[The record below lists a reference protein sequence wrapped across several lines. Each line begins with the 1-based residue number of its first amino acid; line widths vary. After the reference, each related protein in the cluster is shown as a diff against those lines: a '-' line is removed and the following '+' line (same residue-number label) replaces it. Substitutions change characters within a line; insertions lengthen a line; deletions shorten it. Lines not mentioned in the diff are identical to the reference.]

1 MMIRFTLR
9 KYKYDYTKLSIV
21 DNSEQAV
28 IDIEIPETVENMLQ
42 DGYILERV
50 GVVNDVSNAVSNAMA
65 GRMY

>member
-1 MMIRFTLR
+1 MMLRFTLR
-9 KYKYDYTKLSIV
+9 KYKYDYSKLSII

-28 IDIEIPETVENMLQ
+28 VDVEIPASVENMLQ

>member
-1 MMIRFTLR
+1 MMIRFALR

-28 IDIEIPETVENMLQ
+28 IDVEIPESVDNLLQ

-50 GVVNDVSNAVSNAMA
+50 GVVNDVSNQVSNAMA

>member
-9 KYKYDYTKLSIV
+9 KYKYDYSKLSIV

-28 IDIEIPETVENMLQ
+28 IDVEIPESVENMLQ

-50 GVVNDVSNAVSNAMA
+50 GVVNDVTNAVSNAMA

>member
-50 GVVNDVSNAVSNAMA
+50 GVVNDVSNQVSNAMA

>member
-1 MMIRFTLR
+1 MMLRFTLR
-9 KYKYDYTKLSIV
+9 KYKYDYSKLSII

-28 IDIEIPETVENMLQ
+28 IDIEIPETVEHMLQ

-65 GRMY
+65 GRIY

>member
-1 MMIRFTLR
+1 MMIRFVMR
-9 KYKYDYTKLSIV
+9 KYKYDYSKLSVI

-28 IDIEIPETVENMLQ
+28 VDIEIPESVESMLQ

-50 GVVNDVSNAVSNAMA
+50 GVVNDVSNQVSNAMA

>member
-1 MMIRFTLR
+1 MMIRFQMR
-9 KYKYDYTKLSIV
+9 KYKYDYSKLSIV

-50 GVVNDVSNAVSNAMA
+50 GVVNDASNVVSNDMA

>member
-1 MMIRFTLR
+1 MMIRFDMR
-9 KYKYDYTKLSIV
+9 KYKYDYSKLSVI

-28 IDIEIPETVENMLQ
+28 VDVEVPESVENMLQ

-50 GVVNDVSNAVSNAMA
+50 GVINDVSNAVSNAMV

>member
-1 MMIRFTLR
+1 MMIRFQMR
-9 KYKYDYTKLSIV
+9 KYKYDYSKLSIV

-50 GVVNDVSNAVSNAMA
+50 GVVNDVSNQVSNAMA

>member
-1 MMIRFTLR
+1 MMIRFVMR
-9 KYKYDYTKLSIV
+9 KYKYDYSKLSIV

-28 IDIEIPETVENMLQ
+28 VDVEVPESVKNMLQ

-50 GVVNDVSNAVSNAMA
+50 GVVNDVSNVVSNAMA

>member
-28 IDIEIPETVENMLQ
+28 LDIEIPETVENMLQ

-50 GVVNDVSNAVSNAMA
+50 GVVNDVSNQVSNAMA
-65 GRMY
+65 RRMY

>member
-1 MMIRFTLR
+1 MMIRFVMR
-9 KYKYDYTKLSIV
+9 KYKYDYSKLSVI

-28 IDIEIPETVENMLQ
+28 VDIDVPESVRRMLQ

-50 GVVNDVSNAVSNAMA
+50 GVVNDVSNVVSNAMA